1 MARVIIAS
9 DELSMPKRSKSK
21 RNVVILLII
30 VLIAGL
36 GIIASHDGL
45 IGATS
50 IVDINNGTVANGS
63 QVTVKGE
70 LTARLGDLHTITVP
84 GGSNTVAFSWFGTSP
99 PLHSIIVVRGTVSS
113 IVTLSGVSSVDVVWL
128 FR

>member
-1 MARVIIAS
+1 
-9 DELSMPKRSKSK
+9 MPKSKSK
-21 RNVVILLII
+21 RNIVILLVI
-30 VLIAGL
+30 VLIGGL

-45 IGATS
+45 IGTTS
-50 IVDINNGTVANGS
+50 IIDINNGDIAIGT

-70 LTARLGDLHTITVP
+70 LTLRLGNAHTITVV
-84 GGSNTVAFSWFGTSP
+84 GGSNTLGFIWSGSSP

-113 IVTLSGVSSVDVVWL
+113 VISLSDVSSVDVVWL

>member
-1 MARVIIAS
+1 
-9 DELSMPKRSKSK
+9 MPKRSKST
-21 RNVVILLII
+21 RNIVILLVI

-50 IVDINNGTVANGS
+50 IVDINNGNVPNGT
-63 QVTVKGE
+63 QVIVKGE
-70 LTARLGDLHTITVP
+70 VTARLGDIHTITVI
-84 GGSNTVAFSWFGTSP
+84 GGSNTLVFTWSGSSP
-99 PLHSIIVVRGTVSS
+99 PLHSVIVVRGVVSS
-113 IVTLSGVSSVDVVWL
+113 VITLSAVSSVDVVWL

>member
-1 MARVIIAS
+1 
-9 DELSMPKRSKSK
+9 MPKKSKSK
-21 RNVVILLII
+21 RNIVILLII

-50 IVDINNGTVANGS
+50 IVDINNGDVPNGT
-63 QVTVKGE
+63 QVVVKGE
-70 LTARLGDLHTITVP
+70 LTIRFGDVHTITVV
-84 GGSNTVAFSWFGTSP
+84 GGGNTLVFTWSGSSP

-113 IVTLSGVSSVDVVWL
+113 LLTLSDVSSVEVVWL
-128 FR
+128 FK